1 MTVISVS
8 SGRFKTKPLRK
19 LFFPVLLKRNVRKRA
34 LRTLKEGDFFF
45 FAGGYDRGW
54 GISLIYWLP
63 PPPSGLYKNTS
74 FHKNLPANSLRN
86 KIGKQPQPPPPP
98 SLFIGADSDLLR
110 GISHSKRTQVHF
122 WKEQMLNQK
131 GKDAGAASGWVKRAG
146 GLRKP
151 RWRGELYSRSLSL
164 PLTP

>member
-98 SLFIGADSDLLR
+98 FPIY
-110 GISHSKRTQVHF
+110 
-122 WKEQMLNQK
+122 WC
-131 GKDAGAASGWVKRAG
+131 
-146 GLRKP
+146 
-151 RWRGELYSRSLSL
+151 
-164 PLTP
+164 